1 MPSSK
6 KLSSKSSMSPSSPVS
21 VPGLEEVVVQSPRG
35 ASEAVIVESVT
46 GPAAPNTA
54 NILRLPVE
62 GPMGSYTNS
71 EARKRRLE
79 MWSSHKP
86 VRVNISPRAKW
97 SSSSEGRRKR
107 GTRKFP
113 KAIMRDRPPTPRA
126 IVVYPRL
133 RRPPV
138 VPAHERDW
146 GRILHF
152 TNRSRS
158 RPRYRSR
165 SNYSSS
171 SRRSS
176 SPERSSSPVRSSG
189 SRSASPRRSSGS
201 RSASPRRSP
210 SFKRSSDSTWSP
222 TPRRLSWSRSPRR
235 VMVRINPPRIGHVF
249 MDKVPIIAPP
259 PKNTL
264 EVEQHLFR
272 DKDNEKRQHKSWRKT
287 KKTLSLDVPTS
298 SSPSSS
304 SSSRHS

>member
-6 KLSSKSSMSPSSPVS
+6 KSSSKSSISPSSPIS

-46 GPAAPNTA
+46 GLAAPNTA
-54 NILRLPVE
+54 NILRIPAE
-62 GPMGSYTNS
+62 GPMESYTNS

-79 MWSSHKP
+79 MWSSRKP

-97 SSSSEGRRKR
+97 SSSSEGRRKK
-107 GTRKFP
+107 TRKFP
-113 KAIMRDRPPTPRA
+113 VAIMRDRPPTPRA

-138 VPAHERDW
+138 VPVLERDW

-158 RPRYRSR
+158 RPRYRSI

-176 SPERSSSPVRSSG
+176 SPERSSSPVRSSR
-189 SRSASPRRSSGS
+189 SRSSSPTRSSGS
-201 RSASPRRSP
+201 RSASPRRSS
-210 SFKRSSDSTWSP
+210 SFKRSPS
-222 TPRRLSWSRSPRR
+222 PRRSPRSRSPRR
-235 VMVRINPPRIGHVF
+235 VMVRINPPRIGQVF
-249 MDKVPIIAPP
+249 MGKVPRIAPP

-272 DKDNEKRQHKSWRKT
+272 DKDNEKRQHKSWRRT
-287 KKTLSLDVPTS
+287 KKTLFLDVPTS

>member
-176 SPERSSSPVRSSG
+176 SPVRSSSPERSSSPV
-189 SRSASPRRSSGS
+189 RSSGS

>member
-1 MPSSK
+1 MSSSK
-6 KLSSKSSMSPSSPVS
+6 KSSSKKSSSMSPSSAVS
-21 VPGLEEVVVQSPRG
+21 VKDLDELVVQSPRG
-35 ASEAVIVESVT
+35 ASEAVIVESVD
-46 GPAAPNTA
+46 GPMVVVPNTE
-54 NILRLPVE
+54 NLLRVPVE
-62 GPMGSYTNS
+62 GPMDSYTNS
-71 EARKRRLE
+71 NARQQRLA
-79 MWSSHKP
+79 MWRAREP
-86 VRVNISPRAKW
+86 VRVNISPRARW

-126 IVVYPRL
+126 IVTYPRL
-133 RRPPV
+133 HRPPV
-138 VPAHERDW
+138 VPALERDW
-146 GRILHF
+146 SRLLHF
-152 TNRSRS
+152 TNRS
-158 RPRYRSR
+158 RSR

-176 SPERSSSPVRSSG
+176 
-189 SRSASPRRSSGS
+189 SPRRSSGS

-287 KKTLSLDVPTS
+287 KKTLYLDVPTS

>member
-189 SRSASPRRSSGS
+189 SRSASPRRS
-201 RSASPRRSP
+201 P